1 MTDAPYEDP
10 DDDGAE
16 SAPTSVELAA
26 SLAARLC
33 HDLISPAS
41 AIVSGVD
48 LLEDPS
54 AADMRD
60 DALNLIGA
68 SARKL
73 VAVLAF
79 ARVAFGASASAE
91 SFRSDE
97 LHKLTEG
104 VFAPLRPTLDWAV
117 RPTELPKA
125 AARAL
130 LNLAQLG
137 SGAVATGG
145 VVRLTA
151 AVEGDAVLM
160 AAECT
165 GPRPRLRP
173 EVVSG
178 LRGEPLGEGLM
189 HGHWVQAFYLHGL
202 LAASGGSVD
211 ATAADDRVTLR
222 ARAPLG
228 EENSSGSTA
237 P

>member
-1 MTDAPYEDP
+1 MTDALDLA
-10 DDDGAE
+10 DLAGA
-16 SAPTSVELAA
+16 SPPPPAPGADAELAA

-60 DALNLIGA
+60 DALGLIGA

-91 SFRSDE
+91 SFKSDE
-97 LHKLTEG
+97 LRKLTEG
-104 VFAPLRPTLDWAV
+104 VFASVRPTLDWAV
-117 RPTELPKA
+117 AAPVLNKP
-125 AARAL
+125 AARTL

-137 SGAVATGG
+137 AGAVATGG
-145 VVRLTA
+145 RVRLTA
-151 AVEGDAVLM
+151 QQEGGEVLM

-165 GPRPRLRP
+165 GARPRLRP
-173 EVVSG
+173 EVDGG
-178 LRGEPLGEGLM
+178 LRGEALGEGML
-189 HGHWVQAFYLHGL
+189 HGNWVQAFYLHSL
-202 LAASGGSVD
+202 LTAAGGRVD
-211 ATAADDRVTLR
+211 AVAAEDRVTLR
-222 ARAPLG
+222 ARAP
-228 EENSSGSTA
+228 A
-237 P
+237 

>member
-1 MTDAPYEDP
+1 MTDLHDPFAAEDP
-10 DDDGAE
+10 APAADPHGAP
-16 SAPTSVELAA
+16 AELAA

-60 DALNLIGA
+60 DALGLISA

-79 ARVAFGASASAE
+79 ARVAFGASAAAE
-91 SFRSDE
+91 SFKSDE

-104 VFAPLRPTLDWAV
+104 VFASVRPTLDWAV
-117 RPTELPKA
+117 APPVLNKP

-137 SGAVATGG
+137 AGAVATGG
-145 VVRLTA
+145 QVRLTA
-151 AVEGDAVLM
+151 QEEPGATLM

-165 GPRPRLRP
+165 GARPRLRP
-173 EVVSG
+173 EVAHG
-178 LRGEPLGEGLM
+178 LKGEPLGEGML
-189 HGHWVQAFYLHGL
+189 HGNWVQAFYLHAL
-202 LAASGGSVD
+202 LSAAGGRVE
-211 ATAADDRVTLR
+211 AQVFDDRVVLR
-222 ARAPLG
+222 ARTPA
-228 EENSSGSTA
+228 
-237 P
+237 

>member
-1 MTDAPYEDP
+1 MTDALL
-10 DDDGAE
+10 DDEAPAE
-16 SAPTSVELAA
+16 PAVTSVELAA

-54 AADMRD
+54 AQDMRD

-73 VAVLAF
+73 VAGLAF

-91 SFRSDE
+91 SFKADE
-97 LHKLTEG
+97 LRKLCEG

-117 RPTELPKA
+117 AADELNKP
-125 AARAL
+125 AARTL

-137 SGAVATGG
+137 AGAVATGG
-145 VVRLTA
+145 TVRLTA
-151 AVEGDAVLM
+151 AEEDGALLM

-165 GPRPRLRP
+165 GPKPRLRP

-178 LRGEPLGEGLM
+178 LAGEPLGEGLM

-202 LAASGGSVD
+202 LAAAGGGVD
-211 ATAADDRVTLR
+211 AAAAEDRVVLR
-222 ARAPLG
+222 ARTPL
-228 EENSSGSTA
+228 
-237 P
+237 

>member
-1 MTDAPYEDP
+1 MTDLPDLSDPASRAPGP
-10 DDDGAE
+10 
-16 SAPTSVELAA
+16 SAELAA

-60 DALNLIGA
+60 DALNLISA

-91 SFRSDE
+91 SFKSDE
-97 LHKLTEG
+97 LRKLTEG
-104 VFAPLRPTLDWAV
+104 VYAPLRPTLEWAV
-117 RPTELPKA
+117 AAPTLNKP
-125 AARAL
+125 AARTL

-137 SGAVATGG
+137 AGAVATGG
-145 VVRLTA
+145 QVRLTA
-151 AVEGDAVLM
+151 QEEGGEVLM

-165 GPRPRLRP
+165 GARPRLRE
-173 EVVSG
+173 EVAQG
-178 LRGEPLGEGLM
+178 LRGESLGEGLL
-189 HGHWVQAFYLHGL
+189 HGNWVQAFYLHSFL
-202 LAASGGSVD
+202 TEAGGRVD
-211 ATAADDRVTLR
+211 ASVADDRVTLR
-222 ARAPLG
+222 ARAPV
-228 EENSSGSTA
+228 
-237 P
+237 

>member
-1 MTDAPYEDP
+1 MTDALL
-10 DDDGAE
+10 DDE
-16 SAPTSVELAA
+16 PSPEPPVTSVELAA

-48 LLEDPS
+48 LLEDPD
-54 AADMRD
+54 AQDMRD

-73 VAVLAF
+73 VAVLSF

-91 SFRSDE
+91 SFKSDE
-97 LHKLTEG
+97 LRKLTEG

-117 RPTELPKA
+117 TPEVLNKA

-137 SGAVATGG
+137 AGAVATGG
-145 VVRLTA
+145 VVRLS
-151 AVEGDAVLM
+151 AVEEGGALLM

-178 LRGEPLGEGLM
+178 LAGEALGEGLM
-189 HGHWVQAFYLHGL
+189 HGHWVQAFYLHGF
-202 LAASGGSVD
+202 LAAAGGNVD
-211 ATAADDRVTLR
+211 AAGAEERVTLR
-222 ARAPLG
+222 ARTPL
-228 EENSSGSTA
+228 
-237 P
+237 

>member
-1 MTDAPYEDP
+1 MTDLPDPAIAQEADP
-10 DDDGAE
+10 DADD
-16 SAPTSVELAA
+16 SAPAGGASAELAA

-60 DALNLIGA
+60 DALNLISA

-79 ARVAFGASASAE
+79 ARIAFGSSAAAE
-91 SFRSDE
+91 SFKSDE
-97 LHKLTEG
+97 LRKLTEG

-117 RPTELPKA
+117 EPPAIGKA

-137 SGAVATGG
+137 AGAVATGG
-145 VVRLTA
+145 QVRLA
-151 AVEGDAVLM
+151 AQEKDGEVLI

-165 GPRPRLRP
+165 GARPRLRP
-173 EVVSG
+173 EVAQG
-178 LRGEPLGEGLM
+178 LRGEPLGEGLL
-189 HGHWVQAFYLHGL
+189 HGNWVQAYYLHAL
-202 LAASGGSVD
+202 LTAAGGRVEASV
-211 ATAADDRVTLR
+211 ADDRVVLR
-222 ARAPLG
+222 ARAP
-228 EENSSGSTA
+228 A
-237 P
+237 

>member
-1 MTDAPYEDP
+1 MTHLTDLE
-10 DDDGAE
+10 AE
-16 SAPTSVELAA
+16 PEAAAGTSAPELAA

-54 AADMRD
+54 AGDMRD

-79 ARVAFGASASAE
+79 ARVAFGSSASAE

-97 LHKLTEG
+97 LRKLTEG
-104 VFAPLRPTLDWAV
+104 VFASVRPTLDWAV
-117 RPTELPKA
+117 AEPVLGKA
-125 AARAL
+125 AARTL

-137 SGAVATGG
+137 AGAVATGG

-151 AVEGDAVLM
+151 QADADGEVLL
-160 AAECT
+160 AAECS
-165 GPRPRLRP
+165 GARPRLRP
-173 EVVSG
+173 EVALG
-178 LRGEPLGEGLM
+178 LRGEPLGEGML
-189 HGHWVQAFYLHGL
+189 HGNWVQAFYLH
-202 LAASGGSVD
+202 AFITEAGGRVD
-211 ATAADDRVTLR
+211 AAAAEDRVVLR
-222 ARAPLG
+222 ARAP
-228 EENSSGSTA
+228 A
-237 P
+237 

>member
-1 MTDAPYEDP
+1 MSDLHPFEDAAPAPDP
-10 DDDGAE
+10 GP
-16 SAPTSVELAA
+16 SAELAA

-60 DALNLIGA
+60 DALGLISA

-79 ARVAFGASASAE
+79 ARVAFGASAAAE
-91 SFRSDE
+91 TFKADE
-97 LHKLTEG
+97 LRQLTEG

-117 RPTELPKA
+117 TPAALNKPT
-125 AARAL
+125 ARAL

-137 SGAVATGG
+137 AGAVATGG
-145 VVRLTA
+145 QVRLTA
-151 AVEGDAVLM
+151 QEEASEVLM

-165 GPRPRLRP
+165 GARPRLRE
-173 EVVSG
+173 EVAQG
-178 LRGEPLGEGLM
+178 LRGEALGPGLL
-189 HGHWVQAFYLHGL
+189 HGAWVQAYYLHAL
-202 LAASGGSVD
+202 LNAAGGRVE
-211 ATAADDRVTLR
+211 ATVGPDRVVLR
-222 ARAPLG
+222 ARAPV
-228 EENSSGSTA
+228 
-237 P
+237 